1 MTPTLGSHF
10 MLLLILNIIFCL
22 SFTFLAYQN
31 LNDID
36 PWLWIPIYMSA
47 TICCALA
54 MFEMYYPAVYTLLCV
69 FYLVYAAILFF
80 SKDGI
85 RNRMIKNKKQGPD
98 RIQAT
103 RQNVVQRHG
112 FFGLLIITAALII
125 NYLAAINIF

>member
-1 MTPTLGSHF
+1 MV
-10 MLLLILNIIFCL
+10 LLILNIIFCL

-36 PWLWIPIYMSA
+36 PWLWVPIYMSA

-54 MFEMYYPAVYTLLCV
+54 IFEMYYPAVYTLLCI
-69 FYLVYAAILFF
+69 FYLVLFF

-85 RNRMIKNKKQGPD
+85 RNRMIKNKKQGAD

-103 RQNVVQRHG
+103 RQNVMQTRG

>member
-1 MTPTLGSHF
+1 MV
-10 MLLLILNIIFCL
+10 LLILNIIFCL

-31 LNDID
+31 LNEID
-36 PWLWIPIYMSA
+36 PWLWVPIYMSA
-47 TICCALA
+47 AICCALA
-54 MFEMYYPAVYTLLCV
+54 MFEIYYPAVYTLLCV
-69 FYLVYAAILFF
+69 FYLVYAGVLFF

-85 RNRMIKNKKQGPD
+85 RNRMIKNKKPGPD

-103 RQNVVQRHG
+103 RQNVMQTRG

>member
-1 MTPTLGSHF
+1 LVSNVTSRY

-36 PWLWIPIYMSA
+36 PWLWVPIYMSA
-47 TICCALA
+47 VICCALA
-54 MFEMYYPAVYTLLCV
+54 MFEMYYPAVYTLLCI
-69 FYLVYAAILFF
+69 FYLVYAGILFF

-85 RNRMIKNKKQGPD
+85 RNRLIKNKNQGST
-98 RIQAT
+98 RIKAT
-103 RQNVVQRHG
+103 RQNVVQTRG
-112 FFGLLIITAALII
+112 FFGLLIITGALII